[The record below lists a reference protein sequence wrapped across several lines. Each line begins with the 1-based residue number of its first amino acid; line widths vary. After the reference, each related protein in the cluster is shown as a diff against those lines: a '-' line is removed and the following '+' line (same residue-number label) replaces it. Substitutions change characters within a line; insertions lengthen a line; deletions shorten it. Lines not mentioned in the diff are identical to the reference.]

1 MNNISKVSDITTSD
15 ISEFLRL
22 TSPTASDNAT
32 LNNLLGIAKKFISSY
47 TGHTEAELDD
57 YQDFVIVVLV
67 LCQDMWDN
75 RALYVDSQNL
85 NKVVE
90 SILNMHSLNL
100 L

>member
-1 MNNISKVSDITTSD
+1 MNNISKVSDITASD
-15 ISEFLRL
+15 LAEFIRL
-22 TSPTASDNAT
+22 TAPSASDNAT

-47 TGHTEAELDD
+47 TGHTETDLDD

-90 SILNMHSLNL
+90 SILNMHSVNL